1 MKIGFIG
8 LGNVGGKL
16 AGSLLRNNFDLTVR
30 DLDENLTNS
39 LKDLGAKVA
48 KSPKELAEQSDLI
61 ITSLP
66 SPEVSAEVMESEDG
80 ILNGLSEKKIWL
92 EMSTTDEN
100 EVKRLGKK
108 VIEKKAIPL
117 DGPVSGGCH
126 RAATGNIA
134 IFVGGERKAFE
145 KILPALTVMGRK
157 ILHTGELGTASVLKV
172 ITNYLASAHLVALG
186 EAWTVAK
193 KSNLDLAKTYK
204 GIAISSGN
212 SFVHETES
220 QVILNGS
227 YNINFTMDL
236 VLKDTS
242 LFDNLAKKLN
252 APLEISPQIV
262 EIFKDGQ
269 KKYGSRAW
277 SSMIVKRMEDLNN
290 INFPSD
296 IKKLNDEEL
305 KVLSEEVRSEMIDA
319 VSKTGGHLGAG
330 LGVVELTVAIHATFD
345 TPHDRLIWDVGHQ
358 AYPHKILTGRKN
370 KIHTIRQKEGLAPFP
385 AISESEFDAFGVGH
399 SSTSISAALGMTI
412 GSNDKALAVIGD
424 GALTAGMAVDA
435 NVLIFERIREEIKLN
450 KGPARAIELGYEK
463 ALSAIIDANITTFIT
478 AVILFAIGSGPVRG
492 FSVTLGLG
500 IITSVFTAIFV
511 TRLLIV
517 IWFERRRPRKVEV

>member
-16 AGSLLRNNFDLTVR
+16 AGSLIRNNFDVTVR
-30 DLDENLTNS
+30 EIDESLTNEF
-39 LKDLGAKVA
+39 KKLGAKIA
-48 KSPKELAEQSDLI
+48 KSPKELAEKSDLI

-80 ILNGLSEKKIWL
+80 VLNGLSENKIWL

-100 EVKRLGKK
+100 EVKRLGNK
-108 VIEKKAIPL
+108 VISKKAIPL

-157 ILHTGELGTASVLKV
+157 VLHTGELGSASVLKV
-172 ITNYLASAHLVALG
+172 ITNYLASVHLVALG

-193 KSNLDLAKTYK
+193 KSNLDLTKAFK
-204 GIAISSGN
+204 GIAVSSGN

-236 VLKDTS
+236 VLKDTG

-252 APLEISPQIV
+252 APLEISPKIV

-277 SSMIVKRMEDLNN
+277 SSMIVKRMEDLNK
-290 INFPSD
+290 IDFRAEGFP
-296 IKKLNDEEL
+296 DELVDNEP
-305 KVLSEEVRSEMIDA
+305 EE
-319 VSKTGGHLGAG
+319 K
-330 LGVVELTVAIHATFD
+330 
-345 TPHDRLIWDVGHQ
+345 
-358 AYPHKILTGRKN
+358 
-370 KIHTIRQKEGLAPFP
+370 
-385 AISESEFDAFGVGH
+385 
-399 SSTSISAALGMTI
+399 
-412 GSNDKALAVIGD
+412 
-424 GALTAGMAVDA
+424 
-435 NVLIFERIREEIKLN
+435 
-450 KGPARAIELGYEK
+450 GYE
-463 ALSAIIDANITTFIT
+463 I
-478 AVILFAIGSGPVRG
+478 
-492 FSVTLGLG
+492 
-500 IITSVFTAIFV
+500 
-511 TRLLIV
+511 
-517 IWFERRRPRKVEV
+517 

>member
-30 DLDENLTNS
+30 DIDENLTNP

-48 KSPKELAEQSDLI
+48 KSPKELAEKTDLI

-66 SPEVSAEVMESEDG
+66 SPEVSAEVMEADDG
-80 ILNGLSEKKIWL
+80 IINGLSENKIWL

-100 EVKRLGKK
+100 EVKRIGKK
-108 VIEKKAIPL
+108 VIEKKAIPM

-126 RAATGNIA
+126 RAATGNIS

-145 KILPALTVMGRK
+145 KILPVLTVMGRK

-172 ITNYLASAHLVALG
+172 ITNYLASTHLVALG

-290 INFPSD
+290 INFRANGFP
-296 IKKLNDEEL
+296 DEL
-305 KVLSEEVRSEMIDA
+305 VDSE
-319 VSKTGGHLGAG
+319 
-330 LGVVELTVAIHATFD
+330 
-345 TPHDRLIWDVGHQ
+345 P
-358 AYPHKILTGRKN
+358 
-370 KIHTIRQKEGLAPFP
+370 
-385 AISESEFDAFGVGH
+385 
-399 SSTSISAALGMTI
+399 
-412 GSNDKALAVIGD
+412 
-424 GALTAGMAVDA
+424 
-435 NVLIFERIREEIKLN
+435 EEK
-450 KGPARAIELGYEK
+450 GYE
-463 ALSAIIDANITTFIT
+463 I
-478 AVILFAIGSGPVRG
+478 
-492 FSVTLGLG
+492 
-500 IITSVFTAIFV
+500 
-511 TRLLIV
+511 
-517 IWFERRRPRKVEV
+517 

>member
-1 MKIGFIG
+1 MRIGFIG

-16 AGSLLRNNFDLTVR
+16 ASSLLRNNFDLTVR
-30 DLDENLTNS
+30 DLDESLTNS
-39 LKDLGAKVA
+39 LKDFGAKVA

-80 ILNGLSEKKIWL
+80 IINGLSENKIWL

-100 EVKRLGKK
+100 EVKRLGEK
-108 VIEKKAIPL
+108 VILKKAIPM

-126 RAATGNIA
+126 RSATGNIA

-157 ILHTGELGTASVLKV
+157 VLHTGELGTASVLKV
-172 ITNYLASAHLVALG
+172 ITNYLASVHLVALG

-193 KSNLDLAKTYK
+193 KSNLDLTKTYK

-236 VLKDTS
+236 VLKDTG

-290 INFPSD
+290 INFRANGFP
-296 IKKLNDEEL
+296 DELVDTEP
-305 KVLSEEVRSEMIDA
+305 EE
-319 VSKTGGHLGAG
+319 K
-330 LGVVELTVAIHATFD
+330 
-345 TPHDRLIWDVGHQ
+345 
-358 AYPHKILTGRKN
+358 
-370 KIHTIRQKEGLAPFP
+370 
-385 AISESEFDAFGVGH
+385 
-399 SSTSISAALGMTI
+399 
-412 GSNDKALAVIGD
+412 
-424 GALTAGMAVDA
+424 
-435 NVLIFERIREEIKLN
+435 
-450 KGPARAIELGYEK
+450 GYE
-463 ALSAIIDANITTFIT
+463 I
-478 AVILFAIGSGPVRG
+478 
-492 FSVTLGLG
+492 
-500 IITSVFTAIFV
+500 
-511 TRLLIV
+511 
-517 IWFERRRPRKVEV
+517 